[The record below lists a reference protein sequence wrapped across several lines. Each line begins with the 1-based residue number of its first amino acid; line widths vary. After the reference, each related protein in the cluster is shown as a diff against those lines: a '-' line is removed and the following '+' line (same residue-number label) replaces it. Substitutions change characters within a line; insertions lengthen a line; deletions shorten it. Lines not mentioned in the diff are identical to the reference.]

1 MKIKT
6 YTAPTMSEAMDLLRR
21 ELGENAIIVSTQ
33 RLGTGAGIRLTAAI
47 EESDRDDEIERLYND
62 EEEQQ
67 ETALQREIR
76 ETLTY
81 HALPDPLIEK
91 IILHVKE
98 SKTGNDLVSFA
109 AALDTVFSFHPLPE
123 QIKGQAFMMVGTAGV
138 GKTVMTGKLATRA
151 RLSGRKVGLICADT
165 VRAGAAEQL
174 VAFTNILDISMLK
187 ARSPENMQAHITA
200 LRKTCDLI
208 FIDTPAFN
216 PFHASDMEDLAAYI
230 ETADAL
236 PVMVM
241 PAGVDPL
248 ESMETGEAFAEAG
261 AIYLLATRLDAARR
275 FGGVLAAADAGRL
288 TLCEASMSQ
297 NVTRGLSPINAV
309 SLAKLL
315 LMSSEESD
323 SATRKKS

>member
-6 YTAPTMSEAMDLLRR
+6 YTAPTMSEAMDMLRR

-33 RLGTGAGIRLTAAI
+33 RLGTGAGVRLTAAV
-47 EESDRDDEIERLYND
+47 EENDRDIEIDRLYGD
-62 EEEQQ
+62 EEPQ
-67 ETALQREIR
+67 ENPLQREIR

-91 IILHVKE
+91 IVMHVKE
-98 SKTGNDLVSFA
+98 SRNKSALVSFA
-109 AALDTVFSFHPLPE
+109 SALDTVFAFHPLPE
-123 QIKGQAFMMVGTAGV
+123 QIKGQAFMLTGAAGV
-138 GKTVMTGKLATRA
+138 GKTVITGKLATRA
-151 RLSGRKVGLICADT
+151 CLSGHRVGLISADS

-174 VAFTNILDISMLK
+174 VAFTNILDITLLK
-187 ARSPENMQAHITA
+187 ARSPENLQAHIKA

-208 FIDTPAFN
+208 FIDMPAFN
-216 PFHASDMEDLAAYI
+216 PFRPADMEYLAEYI
-230 ETADAL
+230 EAADAL

-241 PAGVDPL
+241 PAGVDPS
-248 ESMETGEAFAEAG
+248 ESMETGESFAESG
-261 AIYLLATRLDAARR
+261 AVYLLATRLDAARR
-275 FGGVLAAADAGRL
+275 FGGVLAAADAGHL

-297 NVTRGLSPINAV
+297 NITRGLSPIDAV

-315 LMSSEESD
+315 SMSSDESD

>member
-6 YTAPTMSEAMDLLRR
+6 YTAPTMSEAMDLLRH

-47 EESDRDDEIERLYND
+47 EENDREIEIEQLYNN
-62 EEEQQ
+62 EEPQ
-67 ETALQREIR
+67 ETELQHAVREI
-76 ETLTY
+76 LTY
-81 HALPDPLIEK
+81 HALPEQLIEK

-98 SKTGNDLVSFA
+98 SQNKSALVSFA
-109 AALDTVFSFHPLPE
+109 SALDTVFSFHPLPE
-123 QIKGQAFMMVGTAGV
+123 QIKGQAFMLTGTAGS
-138 GKTVMTGKLATRA
+138 GKTVITGKLATRA
-151 RLSGRKVGLICADT
+151 CLSGHKVGLISADS

-174 VAFTNILDISMLK
+174 VAFTNILDITLLK
-187 ARSPENMQAHITA
+187 ARSPENLQTHITA

-208 FIDTPAFN
+208 FIDMPAFN
-216 PFHASDMEDLAAYI
+216 PFQPADMEYLTDYI

-248 ESMETGEAFAEAG
+248 ESMETAEAFAEAG

-297 NVTRGLSPINAV
+297 NITRGLSPIDAI

-315 LMSSEESD
+315 STSSEESD
-323 SATRKKS
+323 SATRKKL